1 MQGWILVA
9 VWAFALVFGAV
20 VLGFAVY
27 EVSWK
32 IRRLQADRTRLEG
45 VLRQLSDTTG
55 QLQAASVRARSIRV
69 ASNKG

>member
-32 IRRLQADRTRLEG
+32 VRRLQADRTRLEG
-45 VLRQLSDTTG
+45 VARDLRDTG
-55 QLQAASVRARSIRV
+55 AQLQAASMRARSMRV
-69 ASNKG
+69 ASDKG